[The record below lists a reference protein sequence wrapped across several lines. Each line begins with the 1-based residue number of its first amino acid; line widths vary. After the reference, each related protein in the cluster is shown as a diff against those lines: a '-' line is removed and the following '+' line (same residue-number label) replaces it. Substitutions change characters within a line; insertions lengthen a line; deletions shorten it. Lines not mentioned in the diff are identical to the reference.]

1 MVAKPCLDSAA
12 LPRLG
17 GSVRGDAALT
27 ITKVI
32 GFRWDL
38 GDAKLVKLRWTRKS
52 CEDPGM
58 LTMQPKTGSDPVFLT
73 TQTESKS
80 Q

>member
-17 GSVRGDAALT
+17 RSVRGDAALT

-38 GDAKLVKLRWTRKS
+38 GDEKSFSFGGHASDAGVAQLRGCLR
-52 CEDPGM
+52 
-58 LTMQPKTGSDPVFLT
+58 GSR
-73 TQTESKS
+73 E
-80 Q
+80 

>member
-17 GSVRGDAALT
+17 RSVRGDAALT

-38 GDAKLVKLRWTRKS
+38 GDAKTKVL
-52 CEDPGM
+52 
-58 LTMQPKTGSDPVFLT
+58 
-73 TQTESKS
+73 
-80 Q
+80 